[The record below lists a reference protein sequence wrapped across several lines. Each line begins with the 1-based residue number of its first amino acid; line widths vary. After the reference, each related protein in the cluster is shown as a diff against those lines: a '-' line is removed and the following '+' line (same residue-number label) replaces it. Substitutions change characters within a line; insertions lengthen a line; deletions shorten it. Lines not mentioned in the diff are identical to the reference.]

1 MIKNKIPD
9 IAKTLASYGI
19 SGDIT
24 AQNTVQV
31 INPSKTIKDT
41 DYYLVT
47 IKQIGRNV
55 HIRTGLISSLDDVE
69 LAINTI
75 NVLRPYLDGFDEKD
89 FVSDFNLD
97 KDKK

>member
-9 IAKTLASYGI
+9 IAKTLSSYGI

-24 AQNTVQV
+24 AQNTLQV

-41 DYYLVT
+41 DYYLITV
-47 IKQIGRNV
+47 KQIGRNV
-55 HIRTGLISSLDDVE
+55 HIRTGLINSLDDAE

-75 NVLRPYLDGFDEKD
+75 NVLRPYLSGFDEKD
-89 FVSDFNLD
+89 FVSNFNLD
-97 KDKK
+97 EDKK

>member
-1 MIKNKIPD
+1 MIKNKIPY
-9 IAKTLASYGI
+9 IARTLASYGI

-55 HIRTGLISSLDDVE
+55 HIRTGLISSLDDAE

-75 NVLRPYLDGFDEKD
+75 NILRPYLDGFDEKD